1 MPREDEFKFPDEVE
15 NKATPAP
22 EDDPVE
28 VEFAADDVEVEIV
41 DDTPA
46 KDRNRKPLDKEVED
60 PTDDEIEKY
69 SDKVQARIKELTHA
83 RHDER
88 RLKEETLRE
97 KQELEKFARY
107 LADENKKLK
116 QTVNTGQEA
125 FISTATRE
133 AEAQLEHARRKYK
146 DAQEAYDTDA
156 IIAAQEEFTEAKMR
170 LLQVKNYKPTPLQ
183 EEETEVQLQYGAQA
197 QPQQVQPDEK
207 SLRWQAKNQW
217 YGQPGFEEY
226 TSYALGLHHKLV
238 NSGTDPRS
246 DDYFARIDE
255 RMKSTFPE
263 LFGGNDATKPEP
275 DTPVA
280 KKPAAV
286 VAPASRSTGKQKI
299 TLTPRQLALAKKFGL
314 TPLQYATAVAKEEK
328 RNG

>member
-1 MPREDEFKFPDEVE
+1 MPPNDDFKFPDEIEGQPEAELE
-15 NKATPAP
+15 NNSVA
-22 EDDPVE
+22 EDE
-28 VEFAADDVEVEIV
+28 VEVEII
-41 DDTPA
+41 DDTPV
-46 KDRNRKPLDKEVED
+46 KDRNRKPLDKEVDD
-60 PTDDEIEKY
+60 PTDDEIENY

-88 RLKEETLRE
+88 RRKEELLRE
-97 KQELEKFARY
+97 KQELENLARY
-107 LADENKKLK
+107 LNEENKKLK

-133 AEAQLEHARRKYK
+133 AEAQLEAARRRYK
-146 DAQEAYDTDA
+146 DAQESYDTDA
-156 IIAAQEEFTEAKMR
+156 IISAQEEFTEAKMR
-170 LLQVKNYKPTPLQ
+170 LLQVKNYRPTPLQ
-183 EEETEVQLQYGAQA
+183 EEENEVQVPQA
-197 QPQQVQPDEK
+197 QSQQVQPDEK

-238 NSGTDPRS
+238 NTGTDPRS
-246 DDYFARIDE
+246 DEYFARIDE

-263 LFGGNDATKPEP
+263 LFGGNDATKPEAE
-275 DTPVA
+275 TPVA

-299 TLTPRQLALAKKFGL
+299 QLTPSQYAIAKKFGL
-314 TPLQYATAVAKEEK
+314 TPQQYANEVAKQER

>member
-1 MPREDEFKFPDEVE
+1 MPPNDEYKFPDELENETTAELEDNSVE
-15 NKATPAP
+15 
-22 EDDPVE
+22 
-28 VEFAADDVEVEIV
+28 AAGDDVEVEII

-46 KDRNRKPLDKEVED
+46 KDRNRKPLDKAVDD
-60 PTDDEIEKY
+60 PTDDEIEGY

-88 RLKEETLRE
+88 RRKEELLRE

-107 LADENKKLK
+107 LNEENRKLK

-133 AEAQLEHARRKYK
+133 AEAQLEAARRKYK
-146 DAQEAYDTDA
+146 DAQESFDTDA
-156 IIAAQEEFTEAKMR
+156 IIAASEEFTEAKMR
-170 LLQVKNYKPTPLQ
+170 LLQVKNYRPTPLQ
-183 EEETEVQLQYGAQA
+183 EEEDEVQLPQS

-238 NSGTDPRS
+238 NTGTDPRS
-246 DDYFARIDE
+246 DEYFARIDE

-263 LFGGNDATKPEP
+263 LFGGNDATKPET
-275 DTPVA
+275 DSPVA

-299 TLTPRQLALAKKFGL
+299 ALTPSQYAIAKKFGL
-314 TPLQYATAVAKEEK
+314 TPQQYANEVAKQER

>member
-1 MPREDEFKFPDEVE
+1 MPPNDEYKFPDEMENNGTPEQEDNSVE
-15 NKATPAP
+15 
-22 EDDPVE
+22 
-28 VEFAADDVEVEIV
+28 AAGDEVEVEII

-46 KDRNRKPLDKEVED
+46 RDRNRKPLDKEVDD
-60 PTDDEIEKY
+60 PTDDEIEGY

-88 RLKEETLRE
+88 RRKEELMRE
-97 KQELEKFARY
+97 RQELEKVARY

-133 AEAQLEHARRKYK
+133 AEAQLEAARRKYK
-146 DAQEAYDTDA
+146 DAQESFDTDA
-156 IIAAQEEFTEAKMR
+156 IISASEEFTEAKMR
-170 LLQVKNYKPTPLQ
+170 LLQVKNYRATPLQ
-183 EEETEVQLQYGAQA
+183 EEENEVQLPQT

-238 NSGTDPRS
+238 NTGTDPRS
-246 DDYFARIDE
+246 DEYFARIDE

-263 LFGGNDATKPEP
+263 LFGGNDATKPET
-275 DTPVA
+275 DSPVA

-299 TLTPRQLALAKKFGL
+299 SLTPSQYAIAKKFGL
-314 TPLQYATAVAKEEK
+314 TPQQYANEVAKQERK
-328 RNG
+328 NG

>member
-1 MPREDEFKFPDEVE
+1 MPQNDEFKFPDELE
-15 NKATPAP
+15 DQPAGK
-22 EDDPVE
+22 EDNSVE
-28 VEFAADDVEVEIV
+28 VQASDDVEVEII

-46 KDRNRKPLDKEVED
+46 KDRNRKPLDKQVDD
-60 PTDDEIEKY
+60 PTDDEIEGY

-88 RLKEETLRE
+88 RRKEELLRE
-97 KQELEKFARY
+97 REELEKVARY
-107 LADENKKLK
+107 LSEENKKLK

-133 AEAQLEHARRKYK
+133 AEAQLEAARRKYK
-146 DAQEAYDTDA
+146 DAQESYDTDA

-170 LLQVKNYKPTPLQ
+170 LLQVKNYRPTPLQ
-183 EEETEVQLQYGAQA
+183 EEENEVQLPQS

-246 DDYFARIDE
+246 DEYFARIDE

-263 LFGGNDATKPEP
+263 LFGGNDATKPET

-280 KKPAAV
+280 KKPSSV
-286 VAPASRSTGKQKI
+286 VAPASRSTGKQVIK
-299 TLTPRQLALAKKFGL
+299 LTPSQYAIAKKFGL
-314 TPLQYATAVAKEEK
+314 TPQQYANEVAKQERK
-328 RNG
+328 NG